1 MLFKAL
7 GQCHRHWPRTFCC
20 PKIKNDRLYRAK
32 SPGYASYLKKCSGNG
47 KSKLTR
53 PNVSFCFTIDPYFMQ
68 DAGKQ
73 KQNPTKKELNMKK
86 QVTRHTAILASFA
99 VAAAAE
105 SSTTA
110 ATSAAAADTA
120 ATETTEAA
128 AASTESASTVDIVND
143 YNKPRSCSQS
153 SRWRIRP
160 Q

>member
-1 MLFKAL
+1 
-7 GQCHRHWPRTFCC
+7 
-20 PKIKNDRLYRAK
+20 
-32 SPGYASYLKKCSGNG
+32 
-47 KSKLTR
+47 
-53 PNVSFCFTIDPYFMQ
+53 MQ

-105 SSTTA
+105 STTA
-110 ATSAAAADTA
+110 ATSAAAAETA

>member
-1 MLFKAL
+1 
-7 GQCHRHWPRTFCC
+7 
-20 PKIKNDRLYRAK
+20 
-32 SPGYASYLKKCSGNG
+32 
-47 KSKLTR
+47 
-53 PNVSFCFTIDPYFMQ
+53 
-68 DAGKQ
+68 
-73 KQNPTKKELNMKK
+73 MKK
-86 QVTRHTAILASFA
+86 NVTCHTAILASFA

-110 ATSAAAADTA
+110 ATSAAAAETA

-143 YNKPRSCSQS
+143 YNKPRSCSRS